1 MAVLSWPTQ
10 FPRLFR
16 WRAWIAALVA
26 WLVCGVASSTAQTTV
41 SSEYQLKAVFM
52 FNFTQFVEW
61 PREAFA
67 APTAPIVIGVLGAD
81 PFGGYLDQTVQ
92 GETINGRPLEV
103 RRYRNVTEIGTCHI
117 LYISQSET
125 PRVKEILSRLQT
137 RSILTVGD
145 TEGFAAN
152 GGIIRF
158 MTDKSRIK
166 LRVNLDSAKAAGLTI
181 SSKLLRSAEIVS
193 SQKE

>member
-1 MAVLSWPTQ
+1 LSWLRD
-10 FPRLFR
+10 FRRL
-16 WRAWIAALVA
+16 WRRPAWLIALAA
-26 WLVCGVASSTAQTTV
+26 WLVHGVTAWSAETTV
-41 SSEYQLKAVFM
+41 SSEYQLKAVFL

-67 APTAPIVIGVLGAD
+67 EPNSPIVIGVLGTD
-81 PFGGYLDQTVQ
+81 PFGAYLDQTVQ
-92 GETINGRPLEV
+92 GENINGRPLEI
-103 RRYRNVTEIGTCHI
+103 RRYRTVAEIGVCHI
-117 LYISQSET
+117 LFISQSEM
-125 PRVKEILSRLQT
+125 PRIKDIISRLRT

-145 TEGFAAN
+145 SDSFAVN

-158 MTDKSRIK
+158 MTDKGRIR

-181 SSKLLRSAEIVS
+181 SSKLLRSADIVA